1 LAADLANSEVKQ
13 LISHIFQQTR
23 MMTLSIQAQELPTE
37 LLYYAGSE
45 DSSTNK
51 KVTISTTYDIASR
64 LRISPF
70 DLFTNS

>member
-1 LAADLANSEVKQ
+1 
-13 LISHIFQQTR
+13 